1 MLCNFGTWP
10 LRTRTLPELPRMPD
24 PHKFRAYLYT
34 DLEEEKKGRTTGI
47 FNEVY
52 QYFQWEDVIGWMLR
66 LNQSMKATYMKYV
79 LLRWKA
85 AQYLHQRQT
94 DKTFCCLFNGTF
106 SSKIANNSIKI
117 FEAMIVRLLKF
128 AIPAVQTIMTWV

>member
-1 MLCNFGTWP
+1 
-10 LRTRTLPELPRMPD
+10 
-24 PHKFRAYLYT
+24 
-34 DLEEEKKGRTTGI
+34 
-47 FNEVY
+47 
-52 QYFQWEDVIGWMLR
+52 MLR